1 MKTHIEQTKEMI
13 AVMQAFID
21 GKEIEMK
28 FRDKSTDRFDI
39 VDNPRWNMDEFEYRI
54 RQIQDTVDKS
64 HISSEY
70 KFMARNQD
78 GGVYVHTRYPET
90 NGKRWSSMH
99 SARVTS
105 PSYVRGST
113 DWKESVVELC

>member
-21 GKEIEMK
+21 GKEIEVRHVMG
-28 FRDKSTDRFDI
+28 
-39 VDNPRWNMDEFEYRI
+39 VVWHLCDEPDWDWGQYDYHI
-54 RQIQDTVDKS
+54 RQIQDTIDKS

-113 DWKESVVELC
+113 DWKESVVEL